1 VAGLMRS
8 LVIAV
13 IVAAGIPLAVVVGY
27 LYFGV
32 TPSPTSPDRPANS
45 DIVHTSPPETNSGL
59 KSGRPADFT
68 TRHAMR
74 FGDSPV

>member
-1 VAGLMRS
+1 VASLMRS
-8 LVIAV
+8 FVIAV

-32 TPSPTSPDRPANS
+32 ASSPTLPDRPANS
-45 DIVHTSPPETNSGL
+45 DIVRTSPPETNSGL
-59 KSGRPADFT
+59 RSGRPAVFT

-74 FGDSPV
+74 LGDSPV